1 MKNLKLKSFFLA
13 LLLTCGVGLLPAATG
28 MEKQAPVQGK
38 QKMDTAYIVTPTL
51 STQDTIY
58 LKHENTTPKESWWKA
73 HSGDV
78 IISLLEL
85 AVALVLGAGVSLL
98 TTRLNNKEER
108 YREKARLENEL
119 LRQRQL
125 LITTAGI
132 QKEHDIYARLLEIK
146 NAEGDERTRLLNDFP
161 RMLETAKL
169 DILPA
174 LYNTANDMYVYY
186 CSIDDASGYKGSDAE
201 EQEFLDTYYNE
212 FTNA

>member
-1 MKNLKLKSFFLA
+1 MKHLKLKSFFLA
-13 LLLTCGVGLLPAATG
+13 LLLTCGVGLLLAATG
-28 MEKQAPVQGK
+28 MEKQATVQGK

-169 DILPA
+169 DILPP
-174 LYNTANDMYVYY
+174 LYELANDMYVYY
-186 CSIDDASGYKGSDAE
+186 YNIANGIDVRTDEA
-201 EQEFLDTYYNE
+201 EQEFFDRYYLI
-212 FTNA
+212 FTEA